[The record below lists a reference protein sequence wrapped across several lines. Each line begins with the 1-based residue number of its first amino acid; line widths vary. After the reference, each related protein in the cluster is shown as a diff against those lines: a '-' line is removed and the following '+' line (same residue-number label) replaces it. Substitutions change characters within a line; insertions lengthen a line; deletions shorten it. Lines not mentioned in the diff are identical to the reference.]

1 MKRLAIIAL
10 SLGIIATAL
19 LAPIKSIE
27 QVNSTINQP
36 AATSTPLL
44 IARPER
50 QRQRLVVSA
59 GLSETQ
65 QTQYQAALVT
75 FGKQRKH
82 LLQQRKSVSRLVYKA
97 QLEQIKADHQH
108 QLASIMGPQQYQ
120 LFSNKM
126 ADKRLARV
134 ERRSRHVQAHKYEGR
149 LARRTRNTVM
159 K

>member
-1 MKRLAIIAL
+1 MKRLIIITL
-10 SLGIIATAL
+10 SLGITAVTL
-19 LAPIKSIE
+19 FMAQKPNE
-27 QVNSTINQP
+27 QLNSTINQP

-44 IARPER
+44 IAQPER

-59 GLSETQ
+59 GLSEAH
-65 QTQYQAALVT
+65 QTQYQAALAT

-82 LLQQRKSVSRLVYKA
+82 LLQQRKVVSRIVYKA

-108 QLASIMGPQQYQ
+108 QLAAIMGPKQYE

-134 ERRSRHVQAHKYEGR
+134 ERRSRHVLEHKYEGR
-149 LARRTRNTVM
+149 FARKIRQNAL